1 MCHHW
6 GCCVCV
12 RGRTSNSSCCWSCFK
27 GSTTQVRCWH
37 SDLDSSVC
45 FLHHKKLPV
54 SRLAGKHKQK
64 GVCAGFTAP
73 QAVSPSLLS
82 SKNCRRWAGT
92 RRCWR
97 GRAGVSCRAVR
108 RRWAPGG
115 ARRCNPGQQE
125 STGAHDP
132 HSLSPTTFNTSGD
145 KISPSSHLWY
155 HCYWNCL

>member
-6 GCCVCV
+6 GCCVCD
-12 RGRTSNSSCCWSCFK
+12 RGRTSNSSR
-27 GSTTQVRCWH
+27 TAQVRCWH
-37 SDLDSSVC
+37 SGRESSVC

-54 SRLAGKHKQK
+54 SSPAGKHQQK
-64 GVCAGFTAP
+64 GLGAGFTAP
-73 QAVSPSLLS
+73 QAVSPSLLY
-82 SKNCRRWAGT
+82 SKNYRRWAGT
-92 RRCWR
+92 RRGR

-115 ARRCNPGQQE
+115 ARRWNPGQQE
-125 STGAHDP
+125 CTGAPDP

-155 HCYWNCL
+155 HCYWSSL